1 MKKLTKQEKKRE
13 KKHFRK
19 AMEKELREHK
29 SSFIVLYT
37 LRILVLVV
45 LFMNETLGSLKEKQQ
60 LKKEIKKYKKK
71 TSYTTEESSELEALE
86 KKLKL
91 IEEKNQG
98 EQKTKEKIHWNTYMI
113 VSLVARFFNEFSTII
128 IESMYIN
135 RK

>member
-1 MKKLTKQEKKRE
+1 M
-13 KKHFRK
+13 
-19 AMEKELREHK
+19 
-29 SSFIVLYT
+29 I
-37 LRILVLVV
+37 ILVLVV

-128 IESMYIN
+128 IESMYIH